1 MKNYYIY
8 IMANK
13 TNTTIYIGVT
23 GNLIKRVWEHKNK
36 LVGDFTKRYNVNK
49 LVYYEETTD
58 VNSAIAREKQLK
70 GWNRA
75 KKNKLSESI
84 NMLLITIINI
94 AQISIKK
101 FSKFEFNL
109 KNFFA

>member
-36 LVGDFTKRYNVNK
+36 LIKGFTTRYNVEK

-70 GWNRA
+70 GWTRK
-75 KKNKLSESI
+75 KKNQLIESMNPNWDDLYDDI
-84 NMLLITIINI
+84 L
-94 AQISIKK
+94 
-101 FSKFEFNL
+101 
-109 KNFFA
+109 

>member
-36 LVGDFTKRYNVNK
+36 LVGGFTKRYNVNK

-58 VNSAIAREKQLK
+58 ANSAIAREKQLK

-75 KKNKLSESI
+75 KKNKLIESTNPNWDDLYDGI
-84 NMLLITIINI
+84 L
-94 AQISIKK
+94 
-101 FSKFEFNL
+101 
-109 KNFFA
+109 

>member
-36 LVGDFTKRYNVNK
+36 LIGCFTKRYNVNK

-58 VNSAIAREKQLK
+58 ANSAIAREKQLK

-75 KKNKLSESI
+75 KKNKLIESMNPNWDDLYDCI
-84 NMLLITIINI
+84 L
-94 AQISIKK
+94 
-101 FSKFEFNL
+101 
-109 KNFFA
+109 

>member
-23 GNLIKRVWEHKNK
+23 SDIMKRVWQHKNK
-36 LVGDFTKRYNVNK
+36 VIDGFTKHYNVDK

-75 KKNKLSESI
+75 KKNKLIESI
-84 NMLLITIINI
+84 NPNWDDLYDGVL
-94 AQISIKK
+94 
-101 FSKFEFNL
+101 
-109 KNFFA
+109 

>member
-23 GNLIKRVWEHKNK
+23 SDLIKRVWQHKNK
-36 LVGDFTKRYNVNK
+36 VIDGFTKRYNVNK

-75 KKNKLSESI
+75 KKNQ
-84 NMLLITIINI
+84 LIEKVNPNWDDLYDGI
-94 AQISIKK
+94 
-101 FSKFEFNL
+101 L
-109 KNFFA
+109 

>member
-1 MKNYYIY
+1 MKIYYIY

-13 TNTTIYIGVT
+13 TNSTIYIGVT
-23 GNLIKRVWEHKNK
+23 SDLIKRVWQHKNK
-36 LVGDFTKRYNVNK
+36 LVDGFTKHYNLNK

-75 KKNKLSESI
+75 KKNKLIESI
-84 NMLLITIINI
+84 NPNWKDLYDDIL
-94 AQISIKK
+94 
-101 FSKFEFNL
+101 
-109 KNFFA
+109 

>member
-1 MKNYYIY
+1 MKNYYTY

-36 LVGDFTKRYNVNK
+36 LIKGFTTHYNVEK

-70 GWNRA
+70 GWTRK
-75 KKNKLSESI
+75 KKNQ
-84 NMLLITIINI
+84 LIERMNPNWDDLYDGI
-94 AQISIKK
+94 
-101 FSKFEFNL
+101 L
-109 KNFFA
+109 

>member
-13 TNTTIYIGVT
+13 TNSTIYIGVT
-23 GNLIKRVWEHKNK
+23 SDLIKRVWQHKNK
-36 LVGDFTKRYNVNK
+36 LVDGFTKHYNVNK

-75 KKNKLSESI
+75 KKNKLIESI
-84 NMLLITIINI
+84 NPNWKDLYDDIL
-94 AQISIKK
+94 
-101 FSKFEFNL
+101 
-109 KNFFA
+109 

>member
-13 TNTTIYIGVT
+13 TNTTIYIGIT
-23 GNLIKRVWEHKNK
+23 SDIIKRVWEHKNK
-36 LVGDFTKRYNVNK
+36 VIDGFTKRYNVNK

-75 KKNKLSESI
+75 KKNKLIESTNPNWDDLYDDI
-84 NMLLITIINI
+84 L
-94 AQISIKK
+94 
-101 FSKFEFNL
+101 
-109 KNFFA
+109 

>member
-13 TNTTIYIGVT
+13 TNSTIYIGVT
-23 GNLIKRVWEHKNK
+23 SDLIKRVWQHKNK
-36 LVGDFTKRYNVNK
+36 VIDGFTKRYNVNK

-70 GWNRA
+70 GWNRT
-75 KKNKLSESI
+75 KKNKLIESI
-84 NMLLITIINI
+84 NPNWDDLYDGIL
-94 AQISIKK
+94 
-101 FSKFEFNL
+101 
-109 KNFFA
+109 

>member
-1 MKNYYIY
+1 MKNYYTY

-23 GNLIKRVWEHKNK
+23 SDLIKRVWQHKNK
-36 LVGDFTKRYNVNK
+36 VIDGFTKHYNVDK

-58 VNSAIAREKQLK
+58 VDSAIAREKQLK

-75 KKNKLSESI
+75 KKNKLIESI
-84 NMLLITIINI
+84 NPNWDDLYDDIL
-94 AQISIKK
+94 
-101 FSKFEFNL
+101 
-109 KNFFA
+109 

>member
-36 LVGDFTKRYNVNK
+36 LIRGFTTRYNIDK

-75 KKNKLSESI
+75 RKNQ
-84 NMLLITIINI
+84 LIEKVNPNWDDLYDGI
-94 AQISIKK
+94 
-101 FSKFEFNL
+101 L
-109 KNFFA
+109 

>member
-13 TNTTIYIGVT
+13 TNTTIYIGIT
-23 GNLIKRVWEHKNK
+23 SDIIKRVWEHKNK
-36 LVGDFTKRYNVNK
+36 VIDGFTKRYNVNK

-75 KKNKLSESI
+75 KKNKLIESTNPNWDDLYDGI
-84 NMLLITIINI
+84 L
-94 AQISIKK
+94 
-101 FSKFEFNL
+101 
-109 KNFFA
+109 

>member
-23 GNLIKRVWEHKNK
+23 SDIIKRVWEHKNK
-36 LVGDFTKRYNVNK
+36 LVGGFTKRYNVNK

-58 VNSAIAREKQLK
+58 VNSAITREKQLK

-75 KKNKLSESI
+75 KKNKLIEST
-84 NMLLITIINI
+84 NPNWDDLYDGVL
-94 AQISIKK
+94 
-101 FSKFEFNL
+101 
-109 KNFFA
+109 

>member
-13 TNTTIYIGVT
+13 TNTTIYIGIT
-23 GNLIKRVWEHKNK
+23 SDIIKRVWEHKNK
-36 LVGDFTKRYNVNK
+36 LVGGFTKRYNVNK

-75 KKNKLSESI
+75 KKNELIESI
-84 NMLLITIINI
+84 NPNWDDLYDGVL
-94 AQISIKK
+94 
-101 FSKFEFNL
+101 
-109 KNFFA
+109 

>member
-1 MKNYYIY
+1 MKNYYVY

-36 LVGDFTKRYNVNK
+36 LVEGFTKRYKVNK

-75 KKNKLSESI
+75 KKNKLIESI
-84 NMLLITIINI
+84 NPNWNDLYDDIL
-94 AQISIKK
+94 
-101 FSKFEFNL
+101 
-109 KNFFA
+109 

>member
-1 MKNYYIY
+1 
-8 IMANK
+8 MANK

-36 LVGDFTKRYNVNK
+36 LVEGFTKRYKVNK

-75 KKNKLSESI
+75 KKNKLIESI
-84 NMLLITIINI
+84 NPNWNDLYDDIL
-94 AQISIKK
+94 
-101 FSKFEFNL
+101 
-109 KNFFA
+109 

>member
-1 MKNYYIY
+1 MKNYYVY

-36 LVGDFTKRYNVNK
+36 LVGGFTKRYNVNK

-58 VNSAIAREKQLK
+58 ANSAIAREKQLK

-75 KKNKLSESI
+75 KKNQLIESI
-84 NMLLITIINI
+84 NPNWDDLYDDIL
-94 AQISIKK
+94 
-101 FSKFEFNL
+101 
-109 KNFFA
+109 

>member
-23 GNLIKRVWEHKNK
+23 GDLIKRVWEHKNK
-36 LVGDFTKRYNVNK
+36 LVGGFTTRYNIDK

-58 VNSAIAREKQLK
+58 ANSAIAREKQLK

-75 KKNKLSESI
+75 KKNKLIEKMNPNWDDLYDGI
-84 NMLLITIINI
+84 L
-94 AQISIKK
+94 
-101 FSKFEFNL
+101 
-109 KNFFA
+109 

>member
-13 TNTTIYIGVT
+13 TNKTIYIGVT
-23 GNLIKRVWEHKNK
+23 SNLIKRVWEHKNK
-36 LVGDFTKRYNVNK
+36 LVDGFTKHYNVNK

-75 KKNKLSESI
+75 KKNKLIDSI
-84 NMLLITIINI
+84 NPNWKDLYDDIL
-94 AQISIKK
+94 
-101 FSKFEFNL
+101 
-109 KNFFA
+109 

>member
-23 GNLIKRVWEHKNK
+23 SNLIKRVWEHKNK
-36 LVGDFTKRYNVNK
+36 LVDGFTKHYNVNK

-70 GWNRA
+70 GWKRE
-75 KKNKLSESI
+75 KKNRLIESVNPNWYDLYDDI
-84 NMLLITIINI
+84 L
-94 AQISIKK
+94 
-101 FSKFEFNL
+101 
-109 KNFFA
+109 

>member
-36 LVGDFTKRYNVNK
+36 LVEGFTKRYKVNK

-75 KKNKLSESI
+75 KKNKLIESI
-84 NMLLITIINI
+84 NPNWNDLYDDIL
-94 AQISIKK
+94 
-101 FSKFEFNL
+101 
-109 KNFFA
+109 

>member
-23 GNLIKRVWEHKNK
+23 SDLIKRVWEHKNK
-36 LVGDFTKRYNVNK
+36 LVDGFTKRYNVNK

-75 KKNKLSESI
+75 KKNKLIESTNPNWDDLYDGI
-84 NMLLITIINI
+84 L
-94 AQISIKK
+94 
-101 FSKFEFNL
+101 
-109 KNFFA
+109 

>member
-13 TNTTIYIGVT
+13 TNSTIYIGVT
-23 GNLIKRVWEHKNK
+23 SDLIKRVWQHKNK
-36 LVGDFTKRYNVNK
+36 LVDGFTKHYNVNK

-75 KKNKLSESI
+75 KKNKLIESI
-84 NMLLITIINI
+84 NPNRKDLYDDIL
-94 AQISIKK
+94 
-101 FSKFEFNL
+101 
-109 KNFFA
+109 